1 MLTILNPTLSQ
12 FGCLPLTTFSE
23 RCDGVNDEIKKVS
36 KNYDDNGKKVN
47 DCLKRVCDNLDNIYS
62 STFMTI
68 DFTANMS
75 RSTITFRKKY

>member
-36 KNYDDNGKKVN
+36 ENYDDDKKVN
-47 DCLKRVCDNLDNIYS
+47 DCLKRVCNNLDSICS

-75 RSTITFRKKY
+75 